1 MNQEENNS
9 NNNKKERRWIGPI
22 SLREIVDNDSS
33 ISSTRWAFASIVKFD
48 IFVILI
54 TALAG
59 LAAHFIPGVEDL
71 DSGFYTS
78 MGMLLGILTGFISGT
93 KALQGFEPGGERLR
107 TKKEEEKKEE
117 KAVKSF
123 DDNGGNDEEEEKG
136 RHQYHHHH
144 HDPEC

>member
-1 MNQEENNS
+1 MDQEE
-9 NNNKKERRWIGPI
+9 NNKKERRWIGPI

-107 TKKEEEKKEE
+107 AKKEEEKKVRANEE
-117 KAVKSF
+117 TPSPSPDYA
-123 DDNGGNDEEEEKG
+123 DDKTTMLTNS
-136 RHQYHHHH
+136 
-144 HDPEC
+144 

>member
-1 MNQEENNS
+1 MNQENNS
-9 NNNKKERRWIGPI
+9 NNKKEHRWISPI

-54 TALAG
+54 IALAG
-59 LAAHFIPGVEDL
+59 LAAHFIPGIEDF

-107 TKKEEEKKEE
+107 TKKEEEEKKEE
-117 KAVKSF
+117 VVKSF
-123 DDNGGNDEEEEKG
+123 DDNDEKEEEKG
-136 RHQYHHHH
+136 HHQYHHHH